1 MKYYEDFL
9 SDYLDVDLLSEF
21 NSIREWSDFNRN
33 NTHMQEYYGDG
44 QILKKARNY
53 LHSKEFIS
61 WVEQEMNID
70 GLVVDSHGVG
80 EGVSLMKRNDLI
92 DPHIDFNWNNRI
104 KLMKHNLY

>member
-33 NTHMQEYYGDG
+33 NTHMQEYYGNG

-80 EGVSLMKRNDLI
+80 EGVSLMKKMI
-92 DPHIDFNWNNRI
+92 
-104 KLMKHNLY
+104 